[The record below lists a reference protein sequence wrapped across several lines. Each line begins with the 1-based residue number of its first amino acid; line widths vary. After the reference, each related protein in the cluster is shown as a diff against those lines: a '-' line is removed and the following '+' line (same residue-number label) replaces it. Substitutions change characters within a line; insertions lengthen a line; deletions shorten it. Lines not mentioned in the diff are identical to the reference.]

1 MSCRNLAA
9 VSQVIP
15 KRSALGFA
23 ATAWTCANRKRKSS
37 RGERIFFAQLVIL
50 RKDVLASRR
59 LVAHEAA
66 VSVLLSAME
75 PKPDWL
81 LTHNTKHFTPQVA
94 KRTGL
99 QISSPAA
106 FFLQLTQGLL
116 GSLDGDRGLGAKAV
130 LGLPANSLN

>member
-23 ATAWTCANRKRKSS
+23 ATTWTCANRKRKSS

-66 VSVLLSAME
+66 VSMLLSAME

-81 LTHNTKHFTPQVA
+81 LTRNTKHFTPQVA

-99 QISSPAA
+99 QIAHQ
-106 FFLQLTQGLL
+106 QLFSYSLHRDYLVVWTETGVLELKPYL
-116 GSLDGDRGLGAKAV
+116 GFPRIA
-130 LGLPANSLN
+130 